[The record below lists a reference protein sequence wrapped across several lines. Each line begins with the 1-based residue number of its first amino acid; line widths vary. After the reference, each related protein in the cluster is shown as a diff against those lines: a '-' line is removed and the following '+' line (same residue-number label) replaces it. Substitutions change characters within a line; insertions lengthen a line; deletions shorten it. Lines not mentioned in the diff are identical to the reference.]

1 MCGLGLKPLHSTPK
15 TDENPA
21 EADFVA
27 HISVVRGTAD
37 YFEAKPD
44 SPGFANSERRGSL
57 TAASLFVAIPA
68 EVAMT
73 KNANNLGCCKVLRES
88 NSSNFSQLLAVGI
101 FVSFPTHCEV
111 NDC

>member
-1 MCGLGLKPLHSTPK
+1 MPSLVLLLQCRQTGILKYVRVGSQAAAFDPK
-15 TDENPA
+15 TDEN
-21 EADFVA
+21 
-27 HISVVRGTAD
+27 
-37 YFEAKPD
+37 
-44 SPGFANSERRGSL
+44 
-57 TAASLFVAIPA
+57 PA